1 MLVLEYQGLRGPT
14 LSAPQYSPLPTQ
26 GVAPQD
32 SVQGSGKQSC
42 LQTSVLCFPP
52 GCARRALGRKARSAA
67 PGTNA
72 KGTGAAASPVFM
84 YPATPEPRPG
94 QGLLGI
100 AGPSRPPRTSSLPG
114 DPQKKGRGPR
124 AAGCPRRPQCQ
135 DAPSARPDSWR
146 QGP

>member
-1 MLVLEYQGLRGPT
+1 MNASPGVPGASGPA

-32 SVQGSGKQSC
+32 SVQGAGKQSC
-42 LQTSVLCFPP
+42 LQTSVLCLPP
-52 GCARRALGRKARSAA
+52 GCARRALGRKARSAP

-72 KGTGAAASPVFM
+72 KGTGVAASPVFT

-100 AGPSRPPRTSSLPG
+100 AGPSRPPSTSSLPG
-114 DPQKKGRGPR
+114 DPRKKGRGPR
-124 AAGCPRRPQCQ
+124 AAGRPQCQ